1 MPTMFK
7 TCSRYFGLAVALF
20 LVAGCAGP
28 ESLALERMDPLTGV
42 TVTRAPEPMVMYR
55 DLSGQSAFGR
65 EYVYVGPVQVNKM
78 GQRAHFLWLGIWRT
92 ANASDPAQT
101 IDDFETIV
109 IYADG
114 EPLSLEAAG
123 WTPGAAGLSESAYVK
138 PVASA
143 VDGYYAVTVDQM
155 RLIAESRDLELRA
168 GSMQPQRYVPW
179 DSVQEASQTMLA
191 FLLGID

>member
-1 MPTMFK
+1 MPTIFK
-7 TCSRYFGLAVALF
+7 TRSRYSGLALLLF
-20 LVAGCAGP
+20 LVAGCVGP
-28 ESLALERMDPLTGV
+28 DSLALERMDPLTGV
-42 TVTRAPEPMVMYR
+42 TVTRAPKPMVMYR

-78 GQRAHFLWLGIWRT
+78 GQRNHFLWLGIWRT
-92 ANASDPAQT
+92 ADASDPAQT

-123 WTPGAAGLSESAYVK
+123 WTPGAVGLSESAYVK

-143 VDGYYAVTVDQM
+143 VDGYYAVTIDQM
-155 RLIAESRDLELRA
+155 RLIAESNDLELRA
-168 GSMQPQRYVPW
+168 GSTQPQRYVLW
-179 DSVQEASQTMLA
+179 DSVKEASQTMVT

>member
-1 MPTMFK
+1 MPTIVK
-7 TCSRYFGLAVALF
+7 KYSRYFRLAITLISVSA
-20 LVAGCAGP
+20 CAGP
-28 ESLALERMDPLTGV
+28 DSLALERMDPLTGV

-55 DLSGQSAFGR
+55 NLSGQSAFGR

-78 GQRAHFLWLGIWRT
+78 GQRNHFLWLGIWRT
-92 ANASDPAQT
+92 ANAADPAQT

-123 WTPGAAGLSESAYVK
+123 WTPGAVGLSESAYVK

-168 GSMQPQRYVPW
+168 GAMQPQRYVPW
-179 DSVQEASQTMLA
+179 DSVQEASQSMVT
-191 FLLGID
+191 FLLAID

>member
-1 MPTMFK
+1 MPTIF
-7 TCSRYFGLAVALF
+7 TTRSRYSGLVLLLF
-20 LVAGCAGP
+20 LVAGCVGP
-28 ESLALERMDPLTGV
+28 DSLALERLDPLTGV

-55 DLSGQSAFGR
+55 NLSGQSAFGR

-78 GQRAHFLWLGIWRT
+78 GQRNHFLWLGIWRT
-92 ANASDPAQT
+92 AEASDPAQT

-123 WTPGAAGLSESAYVK
+123 WTPGAVGLSESAYVK

-143 VDGYYAVTVDQM
+143 VDGYYAVTIDQM
-155 RLIAESRDLELRA
+155 RLIAESNDLELRA
-168 GSMQPQRYVPW
+168 GSLQPQRYVPW
-179 DSVQEASQTMLA
+179 DSAQEASQTMVT

>member
-1 MPTMFK
+1 MPTIF
-7 TCSRYFGLAVALF
+7 TTRSRYAGLALLLF
-20 LVAGCAGP
+20 LVAGCVGP
-28 ESLALERMDPLTGV
+28 DSLALERMDPLTGV
-42 TVTRAPEPMVMYR
+42 TVTLAAKPMVMYR

-78 GQRAHFLWLGIWRT
+78 GQRNHFLWLGIWRT

-123 WTPGAAGLSESAYVK
+123 WTPSAVGLSESAYVK

-143 VDGYYAVTVDQM
+143 VDGYYAVTIDQM
-155 RLIAESRDLELRA
+155 RLIAESNDLELRA
-168 GSMQPQRYVPW
+168 GSAQPQRYVPW
-179 DSVQEASQTMLA
+179 DSVQEASQTMVT